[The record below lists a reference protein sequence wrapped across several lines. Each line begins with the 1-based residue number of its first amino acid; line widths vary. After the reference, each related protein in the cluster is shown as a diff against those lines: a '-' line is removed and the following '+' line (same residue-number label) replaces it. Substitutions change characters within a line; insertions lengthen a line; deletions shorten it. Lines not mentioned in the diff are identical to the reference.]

1 MMVGGLL
8 ADQASRRTAVT
19 VPALGLPCC
28 SAAARSWL
36 ALGGDEGVV
45 LALA

>member
-1 MMVGGLL
+1 MVGGLL

-19 VPALGLPCC
+19 VPAVGLGCC
-28 SAAARSWL
+28 PAAAGSWL

-45 LALA
+45 VALA